1 MNEIIFKT
9 PTNQKE
15 FKEYDL
21 FRWKILRKPIGK
33 NISSL
38 KDKFEKSAF
47 HLIGIKEE
55 EIVACGRL
63 HFNNKDE
70 AQVRYMAVAQNLQG
84 IGIGKEVLR
93 LLEKNAKKNNAKKIV
108 LNARDHAIDFYKV
121 SGYTIV
127 KKYYG
132 SDTGIPHTT
141 MEKNISTFSC

>member
-47 HLIGIKEE
+47 HLIGIKEK

-132 SDTGIPHTT
+132 SDTDIPHTT
-141 MEKNISTFSC
+141 MEKNISTFSS

>member
-70 AQVRYMAVAQNLQG
+70 AQVRYMAVAHNLQG

-132 SDTGIPHTT
+132 SDTDIPHTT
-141 MEKNISTFSC
+141 MEKNISTFSS

>member
-47 HLIGIKEE
+47 HLIGIKEK

-63 HFNNKDE
+63 HFNNKNE

-121 SGYTIV
+121 SGYKIV

-132 SDTGIPHTT
+132 SDTDIPHTT
-141 MEKNISTFSC
+141 MEKNISTFSS

>member
-47 HLIGIKEE
+47 HLIGIKEK

-70 AQVRYMAVAQNLQG
+70 AQVRYMAVAKNLQG

-93 LLEKNAKKNNAKKIV
+93 LLEKNAKKNKAKKIV

-121 SGYTIV
+121 SGYKIV

-132 SDTGIPHTT
+132 SDTDIPHTT
-141 MEKNISTFSC
+141 MEKNISTFSS

>member
-132 SDTGIPHTT
+132 SDTDIPHTT

>member
-47 HLIGIKEE
+47 HLIGIKEK

-84 IGIGKEVLR
+84 IGIGKEILR

-121 SGYTIV
+121 SGYKIV

-132 SDTGIPHTT
+132 SDTDIPHTT
-141 MEKNISTFSC
+141 MEKNISTFSS

>member
-47 HLIGIKEE
+47 HLIGIKDE

>member
-38 KDKFEKSAF
+38 KDKFEQSAF
-47 HLIGIKEE
+47 HLIGIKEK

-93 LLEKNAKKNNAKKIV
+93 LLEKNAKKNKAKKIV

-121 SGYTIV
+121 SGYKIV

-132 SDTGIPHTT
+132 SDTDIPHTT
-141 MEKNISTFSC
+141 MEKNISTFSS